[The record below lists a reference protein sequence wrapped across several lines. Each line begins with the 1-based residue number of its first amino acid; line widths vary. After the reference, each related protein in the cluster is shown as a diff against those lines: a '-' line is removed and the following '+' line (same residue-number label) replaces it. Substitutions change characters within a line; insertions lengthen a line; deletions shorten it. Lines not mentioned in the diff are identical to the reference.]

1 MGAATIPSGG
11 FLAGRTPVLGLPVY
25 ALLFISAAALLVAL
39 LLFLLR
45 CSRARRKRRS
55 PALIPTSTKEIA
67 EIPTAAPSEHD
78 KGIKEMK
85 NAAVAKAEKPSEA
98 SCSSS
103 SSSTEKEKPEKKE
116 NIGWGRW
123 YTLAE
128 LEAAT
133 AGFSPGNVIGEGG
146 YGIVYRGVFPDFSVA
161 AVKNLLDNK

>member
-1 MGAATIPSGG
+1 
-11 FLAGRTPVLGLPVY
+11 
-25 ALLFISAAALLVAL
+25 
-39 LLFLLR
+39 
-45 CSRARRKRRS
+45 
-55 PALIPTSTKEIA
+55 
-67 EIPTAAPSEHD
+67 
-78 KGIKEMK
+78 MK

-103 SSSTEKEKPEKKE
+103 SSSTEKEKAEKKE
-116 NIGWGRW
+116 NIGWGQW